1 MAGEEETSLDKG
13 CCDEVSC
20 DSGNGCNSIVVELPR
35 QHGKTSL
42 AIMSAL
48 TALKDGK
55 SVLYVTKTHADA
67 SHVSQRIIELL
78 SFLKSG
84 YAWQCRFQ
92 MRIGEGTLRIGAF
105 PRAFGD
111 VRKRECFFCG
121 ATYNTVIFDECDEML
136 SEDDERS
143 LYFCTGIL
151 KGDILRFRGKD
162 NDAV

>member
-78 SFLKSG
+78 SFEKWVCVAMQVSD
-84 YAWQCRFQ
+84 ADWR
-92 MRIGEGTLRIGAF
+92 RH
-105 PRAFGD
+105 
-111 VRKRECFFCG
+111 V
-121 ATYNTVIFDECDEML
+121 
-136 SEDDERS
+136 EDWRVS
-143 LYFCTGIL
+143 
-151 KGDILRFRGKD
+151 
-162 NDAV
+162 